1 MHKISCLLLGLALL
15 AAPLEVIFSQTQE
28 TLEGT
33 LDGTLDIYILDTEG
47 GESVLYIAPTGEA
60 MLFDTG
66 GGDAAA
72 NERDFKRI
80 LSLVEET
87 KIPVLDYV
95 IISHNHRDHVGNAAN
110 LANLPIRN
118 IRQFLDHGPYTT
130 ELQPLQ
136 RESFVRYLEIRN
148 LAKARKAE
156 PGETFSFGAVNVHVV
171 ASSAEVITEPL
182 PGAGAP
188 NALCANHAPKLD
200 VRGVENDEV
209 VAIEVRYGNFSF
221 LELSDMTW
229 NFEQRLVCPDNLLG
243 TVDVYHTSGHGDRWG
258 SNPVM
263 VHAVQPRVAVMNNA
277 AVKGGH
283 ADTFMTLRNSPG
295 LQDVWQTHFSTQNA
309 AESDNSPEQF
319 IANLDDSPGH
329 VGHYIKF
336 SVRPDGSFTVTNSRN
351 GFSKDYPE
359 GEGEERGD

>member
-1 MHKISCLLLGLALL
+1 MHKISHFLVGLALSTT
-15 AAPLEVIFSQTQE
+15 PIGVVYSQDQTDPE
-28 TLEGT
+28 E
-33 LDGTLDIYILDTEG
+33 TLDIYVLDTEG

-66 GGDAAA
+66 GGDEAA
-72 NERDFKRI
+72 NERDYKRI

-110 LANLPIRN
+110 LPNLPIRN

-136 RESFVRYLEIRN
+136 RGPFVKYLEIRN
-148 LAKARKAE
+148 FAKARKAE
-156 PGETFSFGAVNVHVV
+156 PGEAFSFGAVDVHVV
-171 ASSAEVITEPL
+171 ASSGEVTTEAL
-182 PGAGAP
+182 PGARAQ
-188 NALCANHAPKLD
+188 NALCADHTPKHD

-209 VAIEVRYGNFSF
+209 VAVEVRFGDFSF

-229 NFEQRLVCPDNLLG
+229 NQEQRLVCPNNLLG

-283 ADTFMTLRNSPG
+283 ADTFETLHNSPG
-295 LQDVWQTHFSTQNA
+295 FEDLWQTHFSTQNA

-319 IANLDDSPGH
+319 IANLDAAPGH

-336 SVRPDGSFTVTNSRN
+336 SAKPDGSFTVTNSRN
-351 GFSKDYPE
+351 DFSKHYPVK
-359 GEGEERGD
+359 